1 MDPELWCTREC
12 ESQGRRSQSH
22 PEAYIHRS
30 ESVACNAKITRMK
43 SSILTIA
50 SAFSVILGSLAPLS
64 ARAPSQKRQPELIK
78 DRQQLIREGK
88 LPGTMGRHREI
99 LQTSQDS
106 LKAGVIKGSVPDLM
120 DEGQEARGYFAK
132 TIQIAHAP
140 EGKVAAKSGAT
151 ISLTGAPTSA
161 KGEAPEVRVAVVV
174 LPPLVMEQ
182 NGSLTGFSIELWNAI
197 AKRLKV
203 ETSYQ
208 IMPDGNALEEAMRS
222 KSADLTPMVS
232 ITSARDAAFDFS
244 YPTFEA
250 GLQIMV
256 RETGPTV
263 KTATPLKDMLRLL
276 FSRTTVEWFAVA
288 LLLVLLPAHLV
299 WLLERRRQDGII
311 SNRNYF
317 PGIFEAGFWGLST
330 LTSQAEGMP
339 RQWVARA
346 LSIFWMF
353 AGVVFVASYTAQL
366 TTSLTVERILGS
378 IEGPSD
384 LPGKQVGTLAT
395 SIAADYL
402 REQKAQVQEF
412 APNELFKAL
421 LDKKVDAVVAAS
433 PLLAYYAANEGKT
446 RVKLVGPVF
455 NSAPV
460 AIELQLDSPLRRRID
475 GALMALRENG
485 TYQQIYNKWFGTS

>member
-1 MDPELWCTREC
+1 M
-12 ESQGRRSQSH
+12 
-22 PEAYIHRS
+22 
-30 ESVACNAKITRMK
+30 ITRMK

-50 SAFSVILGSLAPLS
+50 SAFLGTLGSLAHLF
-64 ARAPSQKRQPELIK
+64 AQAPSELVK
-78 DRQQLIREGK
+78 DGQQLVREGN
-88 LPGTMGRHREI
+88 LPGMMGRHRQI

-106 LKAGVIKGSVPDLM
+106 LNAGVIEGSAPELM
-120 DEGQEARGYFAK
+120 DEGQEARGYLAK
-132 TIQIAHAP
+132 TIAIALAP
-140 EGKVAAKSGAT
+140 KGQVTAKSAVA
-151 ISLTGAPTSA
+151 ISLMGALTPV
-161 KGEAPEVRVAVVV
+161 KGEEQEVRVAVVV
-174 LPPLVMEQ
+174 VPPLVMEQ

-222 KSADLTPMVS
+222 KSADLTPTVS

-299 WLLERRRQDGII
+299 WLLERRRPDGIV

-339 RQWVARA
+339 RQWVARS

-402 REQKAQVQEF
+402 REQKAQVQEL
-412 APNELFKAL
+412 APNEMFRAL
-421 LDKKVDAVVAAS
+421 LDKKVDAVVAPS
-433 PLLAYYAANEGKT
+433 PLLAYYAAHEGKG
-446 RVKLVGPVF
+446 RVKMVGPVF
-455 NSAPV
+455 NSVPV
-460 AIELQLDSPLRRRID
+460 AIELQLDSPLRKKID

-485 TYQQIYNKWFGTS
+485 TYQRIYDKWFGTT

>member
-1 MDPELWCTREC
+1 MVCD
-12 ESQGRRSQSH
+12 
-22 PEAYIHRS
+22 
-30 ESVACNAKITRMK
+30 AKITRMK
-43 SSILTIA
+43 SAIPTIA
-50 SAFSVILGSLAPLS
+50 SAFFAILGSLAPLF
-64 ARAPSQKRQPELIK
+64 AQAPSQQQEPELVK
-78 DRQQLIREGK
+78 DGPQLIREGK
-88 LPGTMGRHREI
+88 LPRIMGRHREI

-106 LKAGVIKGSVPDLM
+106 LNAGVIEGSVPDLM
-120 DEGQEARGYFAK
+120 DERREARGYFAK
-132 TIQIAHAP
+132 TIQIAHAL
-140 EGKVAAKSGAT
+140 EAKVTPKSAVV
-151 ISLTGAPTSA
+151 ISSVGAPTSA

-208 IMPDGNALEEAMRS
+208 IMPDGNALEEARRS
-222 KSADLTPMVS
+222 KSADLTPTVF

-263 KTATPLKDMLRLL
+263 STATPLKDMLRLL

-299 WLLERRRQDGII
+299 WLLERRRQDGIV

-339 RQWVARA
+339 RQWVARS

-366 TTSLTVERILGS
+366 TTSLTIERILGS

-384 LPGKQVGTLAT
+384 LPGKQVGMLAT

-412 APNELFKAL
+412 APNELIKAL

-433 PLLAYYAANEGKT
+433 PLLAYYAAHEGKG

-460 AIELQLDSPLRRRID
+460 AIELQLDSPLRKKID

-485 TYQQIYNKWFGTS
+485 TYQQIYNKCFGTT

>member
-1 MDPELWCTREC
+1 
-12 ESQGRRSQSH
+12 
-22 PEAYIHRS
+22 
-30 ESVACNAKITRMK
+30 VACNAKITRMK

-50 SAFSVILGSLAPLS
+50 SAFLVILGSLAPLFAQERS
-64 ARAPSQKRQPELIK
+64 HQQQSELVI
-78 DRQQLIREGK
+78 DRHQLMREGI
-88 LPGTMGRHREI
+88 LPGRMAGHRQI
-99 LQTSQDS
+99 LQSSQYS
-106 LKAGVIKGSVPDLM
+106 LNSGAPAGNVPKFM
-120 DEGQEARGYFAK
+120 GEGQEAPGHFEK
-132 TIQIAHAP
+132 TIEIAQVAEGQIAAR
-140 EGKVAAKSGAT
+140 GAVGISSMGAT
-151 ISLTGAPTSA
+151 TLA
-161 KGEAPEVRVAVVV
+161 KGERQEVRVAVVV

-182 NGSLTGFSIELWNAI
+182 KGSLTGFSIELWNAI

-208 IMPDGNALEEAMRS
+208 IMPDGIALEEAMRS
-222 KSADLTPMVS
+222 KGADLTPTVT
-232 ITSARDAAFDFS
+232 ITSARDEAFDFS

-263 KTATPLKDMLRLL
+263 KAPTPLEDMLRLL
-276 FSRTTVEWFAVA
+276 FSRTTFEWFAVA
-288 LLLVLLPAHLV
+288 LLLVLLPAHVV
-299 WLLERRRQDGII
+299 WLLERRRQDGIV

-366 TTSLTVERILGS
+366 TTNLTIERILGS

-395 SIAADYL
+395 TIAADYL

-421 LDKKVDAVVAAS
+421 LDKRVDAVVAAS
-433 PLLAYYAANEGKT
+433 PLLAYYAAHEGKG

-460 AIELQLDSPLRRRID
+460 AIELQLDSPLRKKID
-475 GALMALRENG
+475 GALMTLRENG
-485 TYQQIYNKWFGTS
+485 TYQQIYNKWFGTT